1 MHYTLINL
9 SWEWNIF
16 LSFLLRID
24 NSIII
29 IIIYIKKH
37 LCSTNNLYANSYVAN
52 IYIRLTSKD
61 I

>member
-29 IIIYIKKH
+29 IIYIYKKKH
-37 LCSTNNLYANSYVAN
+37 LYSTNNLYLN
-52 IYIRLTSKD
+52 
-61 I
+61 